1 MSQSGTS
8 TFRRQTVKFV
18 AVAGVALTLAIG
30 GGQAASAQEP
40 AGQEQECQADRS
52 DHLLGGLL
60 TGPLTFVSD
69 VLPFTI
75 AGEQFPVCE

>member
-1 MSQSGTS
+1 MTQSGT
-8 TFRRQTVKFV
+8 TTLRRQTVIFV

-30 GGQAASAQEP
+30 GDQAAGAQEP
-40 AGQEQECQADRS
+40 AGQECQADRS
-52 DHLLGGLL
+52 NHLLGGLL

-69 VLPFTI
+69 LLPFTI